1 MHIVENVR
9 EGIKSIKSNLLR
21 TIITA
26 AIVALGIIALV
37 GTLTA
42 IEAMKAKV
50 NESLSGLGANSFD
63 IKNISRRTQSAG
75 KAQKAYPAIRYKEMK
90 KFMELFRY
98 QSASGISTNITWNA
112 EIKRFSKITNPNVGV
127 FGGDAN
133 YLILQNYDLEKGRN
147 FSDLEVKNGAHVVI
161 LGVEVAKKL
170 FENEEPVGK
179 EVSFLNRKFR
189 VIGVL
194 EEQGGMGDNAGGD
207 RKVIIPVETA
217 NAMGSQRHL
226 RYKLT
231 TSVSSPEELEF
242 AMGEATGLMRAIRK
256 DQLGKE
262 NSFEIT
268 KSDSLSDTLDDIA
281 GWMKLVALALGFIT
295 LFGASICLMN
305 IMMVSVT
312 ERTREIGVRKA
323 LGATPAKIKQQFLI
337 EAIVICIMG
346 GSLGV
351 VFSILFGNIVPILIG
366 AGSFIVPW
374 LWIIVGLIVC
384 VMVGLISG
392 YLPARKAARLDPIE
406 SLRFE

>member
-63 IKNISRRTQSAG
+63 IKDISRRRQSAG
-75 KAQKAYPAIRYKEMK
+75 KAQKAYPPIRYKEMK

-98 QSASGISTNITWNA
+98 QSAAGISTNLTWTA
-112 EIKRFSKITNPNVGV
+112 EVKRFSKITNPNVGV

-133 YLILQNYDLEKGRN
+133 YLILQNYDLEEGRN

-161 LGVEVAKKL
+161 LGIEVARKL
-170 FENEEPVGK
+170 FENEEPVGN

-194 EEQGGMGDNAGGD
+194 EEQGGLGDNAGGD
-207 RKVIIPVETA
+207 RQVIIPVETA
-217 NAMGSQRHL
+217 NAMGGQRDL
-226 RYKLT
+226 RYELT
-231 TSVSSPEELEF
+231 TSVDRPEELQF

-262 NSFEIT
+262 NSFEVT

-281 GWMKLVALALGFIT
+281 GWMRLVALALGFIT

-351 VFSILFGNIVPILIG
+351 IFSILFGNIVPILIG
-366 AGSFIVPW
+366 AGSFTVPW
-374 LWIIVGLIVC
+374 LWIMVGLIVC
-384 VMVGLISG
+384 IMVGLISG

>member
-9 EGIKSIKSNLLR
+9 EGVKSIKSNLLR

-63 IKNISRRTQSAG
+63 IKDISRRASSRG
-75 KAQKAYPAIRYKEMK
+75 KAQKAYPYIKYKELK
-90 KFMELFRY
+90 KFKELFKY
-98 QSASGISTNITWNA
+98 QSTSGIFTNLTWTA
-112 EIKRFSKITNPNVGV
+112 EVKRFSKVTNPNVGV
-127 FGGDAN
+127 YGTGVN
-133 YLILQNYDLEKGRN
+133 YLILENYNIEKGRN
-147 FSDLEVKNGAHVVI
+147 FSELEVENGAYVVI
-161 LGVEVAKKL
+161 LGIDVAKNL
-170 FENEEPVGK
+170 FEDEEPIG
-179 EVSFLNRKFR
+179 ESVSFLGRKFK

-194 EEQGGMGDNAGGD
+194 EEQGGLGENSGGD
-207 RKVIIPVETA
+207 RKVMIPIETA
-217 NAMGSQRHL
+217 NAMGSQRNL
-226 RYKLT
+226 RYQLT
-231 TSVSSPEELEF
+231 ASVDQPEELQF
-242 AMGEATGLMRAIRK
+242 AMGEATGLMRAIRR

-281 GWMKLVALALGFIT
+281 GWMRLVALILGFIT

-323 LGATPAKIKQQFLI
+323 LGATPTKIKQQFLI
-337 EAIVICIMG
+337 EAIVICVMG
-346 GSLGV
+346 GGLGV
-351 VFSILFGNIVPILIG
+351 IFSILLGNLVPILIG

-374 LWIIVGLIVC
+374 LWIVVGLIVC
-384 VMVGLISG
+384 IAVGLISG
-392 YLPARKAARLDPIE
+392 YLPARKAAKLDPIE

>member
-21 TIITA
+21 TVITA

-63 IKNISRRTQSAG
+63 IKDISRRRSSGG
-75 KAQKAYPAIRYKEMK
+75 KAQKVYPVIKYKEMQ

-98 QSASGISTNITWNA
+98 QSTSGISTNLTWTA
-112 EIKRFSKITNPNVGV
+112 EVKRFSKITNPNVGV
-127 FGGDAN
+127 FGGGVN
-133 YLILQNYDLEKGRN
+133 HLILENYDLDKGRN
-147 FSDLEVKNGAHVVI
+147 FSELEVKNGAHVVV
-161 LGVEVAKKL
+161 LGSQVADKL
-170 FENEEPVGK
+170 FENEDPVGK
-179 EVSFLNRKFR
+179 EVSFLSRKFK

-194 EEQGGMGDNAGGD
+194 EEQGGLGDNAGGD
-207 RKVIIPVETA
+207 RQVIIPIETA
-217 NAMGSQRHL
+217 NAMGSQRSL
-226 RYKLT
+226 RYQLT
-231 TSVSSPEELEF
+231 TSIDRPEELQF

-262 NSFEIT
+262 NSFEIS

-281 GWMKLVALALGFIT
+281 GWMRLVALVLGFIT

-323 LGATPAKIKQQFLI
+323 LGATPTKIKQQFLI
-337 EAIVICIMG
+337 EAIVICVMG

-351 VFSILFGNIVPILIG
+351 IFSILLGNIVPMLIG
-366 AGSFIVPW
+366 AGSFTVPW
-374 LWIIVGLIVC
+374 LWIVVGLIVC
-384 VMVGLISG
+384 ICVGLISG

>member
-21 TIITA
+21 TVITA

-50 NESLSGLGANSFD
+50 SESLAGLGANSFD
-63 IKNISRRTQSAG
+63 IKDISRRRQNAG
-75 KAQKAYPAIRYKEMK
+75 KAQKVYPIIKYKELK
-90 KFMELFRY
+90 KFKQLYRY
-98 QSASGISTNITWNA
+98 QSTSGISTNLSWTA

-127 FGGDAN
+127 FGADVN
-133 YLILQNYDLEKGRN
+133 YLILENYDLDKGRN
-147 FSDLEVKNGAHVVI
+147 FSELEVKNGAHVVI
-161 LGVEVAKKL
+161 LGISVANKL
-170 FENEEPVGK
+170 FENEEPLGE
-179 EVSFLNRKFR
+179 EVSFFGRKFK

-194 EEQGGMGDNAGGD
+194 KEQGGLGNNSGGD
-207 RKVIIPVETA
+207 RQVIIPIETA
-217 NAMGSQRHL
+217 NAMSSQRAL
-226 RYKLT
+226 RYQLT
-231 TSVSSPEELEF
+231 AAIDRTEELDF

-262 NSFEIT
+262 ESFEIT
-268 KSDSLSDTLDDIA
+268 KSDSLSGTLDDIA
-281 GWMKLVALALGFIT
+281 GWMRIVALVLGFVT

-346 GSLGV
+346 GGFGV
-351 VFSILFGNIVPILIG
+351 IFSIMLGNVVPILIG
-366 AGSFIVPW
+366 AGSFTVPW

-384 VMVGLISG
+384 IGVGLVSG

>member
-9 EGIKSIKSNLLR
+9 EGIKAIKSNLLR

-63 IKNISRRTQSAG
+63 IKDISRRSRSAG
-75 KAQKAYPAIRYKEMK
+75 KAQKVYPVIKYKELK
-90 KFMELFRY
+90 KFKELFRY
-98 QSASGISTNITWNA
+98 QSTSGISTNLTWTA
-112 EIKRFSKITNPNVGV
+112 EVKRFSKITNPNVGV
-127 FGGDAN
+127 FGGGVN
-133 YLILQNYDLEKGRN
+133 YLILENYDLDKGRN
-147 FSDLEVKNGAHVVI
+147 FSELEVKNGAHVVI
-161 LGVEVAKKL
+161 LGVEVADKL

-179 EVSFLNRKFR
+179 EVSFLSRKFK

-194 EEQGGMGDNAGGD
+194 EEQGGLGDNAGGD
-207 RKVIIPVETA
+207 RQVIIPIETA
-217 NAMGSQRHL
+217 KAMGSQRAL
-226 RYKLT
+226 RYQLT
-231 TSVSSPEELEF
+231 ASVDQPEELQF

-262 NSFEIT
+262 NSFELT

-281 GWMKLVALALGFIT
+281 GWMRMVALILGFIT

-323 LGATPAKIKQQFLI
+323 LGATPTKIKQQFLI
-337 EAIVICIMG
+337 EAIVICVMG
-346 GSLGV
+346 GGLGV
-351 VFSILFGNIVPILIG
+351 IFSILLGNFVPILIG
-366 AGSFIVPW
+366 AGSFTVPW
-374 LWIIVGLIVC
+374 LWIVVGLIVC
-384 VMVGLISG
+384 IAVGLISG